1 MQHDIVTVTKEV
13 EKLKQREAEIG
24 KDCTTTT
31 SKIADDQRYQ
41 GELQLRQQN
50 LTSEMLQLMERG
62 PSQEGST
69 NVGQLEAKV
78 KLLEG
83 QVMEVQGENR
93 QLQSKFDTTTT
104 KVNSFITEMN
114 SFLDVHHIQPLLMD
128 VESGGIE
135 YEDDEEDDMVDD
147 EEDGGITMMQQQL

>member
-104 KVNSFITEMN
+104 KVNSF
-114 SFLDVHHIQPLLMD
+114 LDVHHIQPLLMD